1 MLEHTCEKRSCEKNI
16 PLLLDAVEEL
26 KLSFRQQWLRNF
38 KHFGLEI
45 NQIRLAG
52 LAERYIELKRVLIE
66 FINGETDSI
75 PALEVVISPAGLT
88 GFHYRHIA
96 TGNFFI

>member
-1 MLEHTCEKRSCEKNI
+1 MI
-16 PLLLDAVEEL
+16 DAIESL
-26 KLSFRQQWLRNF
+26 KISFRTQWLRNF

-52 LAERYIELKRVLIE
+52 LAERYQELARVIDE
-66 FINGETDSI
+66 FTSGKENSI
-75 PALEVVISPAGLT
+75 PALDVEINPAGLT